1 MSSPGS
7 VTGTVERSGPRR
19 WTRWGGALLAIVAI
33 AYLIVQFIEH
43 ADRIAVESL
52 QASLWLVLPATL
64 GYFLCGLALVV
75 VWWLS
80 ARCAGAHD
88 LRLAMAVAPQ
98 LTSQL
103 GKYLP
108 GNVAHFAARHLMMR
122 RHGIGHAELVA
133 AGIIE
138 ATALVLA
145 ASLIG
150 LGVLRP
156 IVSLL
161 LEVELPGGVE
171 MLAIGVL
178 VAVTVGVWFA
188 ARKRGWIDST
198 VSPLHVVLEWFA
210 AIAAAL
216 VFFLG
221 MAACFMLVSETQG
234 WSAFRQV
241 APWVAASWLLGF
253 IVPGAPGGI
262 GIREFVLVFGLAPLI
277 GEPSALLAAGLFR
290 LVTVG
295 GDGLMALVGGMLVKR
310 AWRHDD

>member
-1 MSSPGS
+1 M
-7 VTGTVERSGPRR
+7 TGDVGRSRPRR
-19 WTRWGGALLAIVAI
+19 WVRWFGALLAIVAI
-33 AYLIVQFIEH
+33 FYLIVQFIEH
-43 ADRIAVESL
+43 ADRIDAASL
-52 QASLWLVLPATL
+52 QASLWLVLPATF
-64 GYFLCGLALVV
+64 GYFLCGFALVV

-80 ARCAGAHD
+80 TRIAGAHE
-88 LRLAMAVAPQ
+88 LRLVTAAGPQ
-98 LTSQL
+98 LASQL

-108 GNVAHFAARHLMMR
+108 GNVAHFAARHFMMR
-122 RHGIGHAELVA
+122 RNNIGHAELVA

-138 ATALVLA
+138 ATVLVLA

-156 IVSLL
+156 IATILLEAQVPEGLETLAVSLL
-161 LEVELPGGVE
+161 AVLT
-171 MLAIGVL
+171 IG
-178 VAVTVGVWFA
+178 AWFM
-188 ARKRGWIDST
+188 ARKRGWINAT
-198 VSPLHVVLEWFA
+198 VSPSRAVLEWFT
-210 AIAAAL
+210 AIAVAL

-221 MAACFMLVSETQG
+221 MAACFLLVSEALA

-262 GIREFVLVFGLAPLI
+262 GIREFVLVFGLTPLV

-295 GDGLMALVGGMLVKR
+295 GDGLMALVGAVLMNQALLNRVLQ
-310 AWRHDD
+310 HDN